1 MRQEI
6 KGEGTGEAISHYTD
20 AVRFGDLLFISGV
33 MPVDAAGKV
42 VGGDAVTQVRQ
53 VFKNMAAILKAAGAG
68 FGDVLKVTVYLT
80 DVADRPRI
88 NPVRQEVF
96 GKTRPASTLIGVKE
110 LALPSMKVEI
120 DAVAGLKP
128 KR

>member
-6 KGEGTGEAISHYTD
+6 KGEGTGEAISHYAD

-42 VGGDAVTQVRQ
+42 VGTDAATQVRQ

-110 LALPSMKVEI
+110 LALPGMKVEI